1 MTAPA
6 RSQHAVGLQIKGLA
20 LQRGF
25 RRLVTD
31 FDLTCTP
38 GEILAL
44 QGPNGSGKTTLL
56 RAIAGFHTPA
66 AGWIT
71 FSRAKGVGSEGADIE
86 EPGEVLSFLGHQDP
100 IKAGEKLIDQLRF
113 WADLCGAS
121 RARVGETL
129 ARVGLTKQADLQ
141 GGVLS
146 AGQRKRAAL
155 ARLLLE
161 DRAIWLLDE
170 PASPLDQEGRTLLG
184 TLLDQHAKQG
194 GIILAAVHDPL
205 PTVTA
210 RLLTLGTLETGVP
223 A

>member
-1 MTAPA
+1 MTVLQS
-6 RSQHAVGLQIKGLA
+6 RKHDLRLQITGLS

-25 RRLVTD
+25 RRLVSD
-31 FDLTCTP
+31 VDLTCEP
-38 GEILAL
+38 GEVLAM

-66 AGWIT
+66 AGRIT
-71 FSRAKGVGSEGADIE
+71 LSRAQGAEIE

-121 RARVGETL
+121 RDRVAETL
-129 ARVGLTKQADLQ
+129 SRVGLSKQAELQ

-161 DRAIWLLDE
+161 DRTIWLLDE

-184 TLLDQHAKQG
+184 QLLDQHARSG
-194 GIILAAVHDPL
+194 GIIIAAVHDPL
-205 PTVTA
+205 PVVNA
-210 RLLTLGTLETGVP
+210 RILTLGAVESGV
-223 A
+223 AA

>member
-6 RSQHAVGLQIKGLA
+6 RSQHEVGLQIRGLA

-31 FDLTCTP
+31 FDLTCAP
-38 GEILAL
+38 GDIIAL

-66 AGWIT
+66 AGRIT
-71 FSRAKGVGSEGADIE
+71 LSHTQGAEVE

-121 RARVGETL
+121 RDHVTETL

-170 PASPLDQEGRTLLG
+170 PASPLDQEGRALLG
-184 TLLDQHAKQG
+184 ALLDQHAKQG

-210 RLLTLGTLETGVP
+210 RLLTLGTLETGV
-223 A
+223 AA

>member
-1 MTAPA
+1 MTAE
-6 RSQHAVGLQIKGLA
+6 RHQQHDVRLQIAGLA

-31 FDLTCTP
+31 FALTCAP
-38 GEILAL
+38 GDIIAL

-66 AGWIT
+66 AGRIT
-71 FSRAKGVGSEGADIE
+71 LSRTQGAQIE
-86 EPGEVLSFLGHQDP
+86 EAGEVLSFLGHQDP

-113 WADLCGAS
+113 WADVCGAG
-121 RARVGETL
+121 RDRVTETL
-129 ARVGLTKQADLQ
+129 ARVGLSKQADLQ

-170 PASPLDQEGRTLLG
+170 PASPLDQEGRALLG
-184 TLLDQHAKQG
+184 TLLDQHARRG

-205 PTVTA
+205 PGVTA
-210 RLLTLGTLETGVP
+210 RVLTLGTRESEV
-223 A
+223 AA

>member
-1 MTAPA
+1 MTAAPHP
-6 RSQHAVGLQIKGLA
+6 QHEVGLQIAGLA

-25 RRLVTD
+25 RRLVTG
-31 FDLTCTP
+31 FDLACAP
-38 GEILAL
+38 GDIIAL

-66 AGWIT
+66 AGRIT
-71 FSRAKGVGSEGADIE
+71 LSRTQGDEIE
-86 EPGEVLSFLGHQDP
+86 EAGEVLSFLGHQDP

-113 WADLCGAS
+113 WADLCGAG
-121 RARVGETL
+121 RDRVTETL
-129 ARVGLTKQADLQ
+129 TRVGLSKQADLQ

-170 PASPLDQEGRTLLG
+170 PASPLDQEGRALLG
-184 TLLDQHAKQG
+184 TLLDQHARRG

-205 PTVTA
+205 PGVTA
-210 RLLTLGTLETGVP
+210 RVLHLGTVESGV
-223 A
+223 AA

>member
-1 MTAPA
+1 MTAAPCP
-6 RSQHAVGLQIKGLA
+6 QHEVGLQIAELV

-25 RRLVTD
+25 RRLVTG
-31 FDLTCTP
+31 FDLTCAP
-38 GEILAL
+38 GDIIAL

-66 AGWIT
+66 AGRIT
-71 FSRAKGVGSEGADIE
+71 LSRRQGDEIE
-86 EPGEVLSFLGHQDP
+86 EAGEVLSFLGHQDP

-113 WADLCGAS
+113 WADLCGAG
-121 RARVGETL
+121 RDRVTETL
-129 ARVGLTKQADLQ
+129 ARVGLSKQADLQ

-170 PASPLDQEGRTLLG
+170 PASPLDQEGRALLG
-184 TLLDQHAKQG
+184 TLLDQHARRG

-205 PTVTA
+205 PGVSA
-210 RLLTLGTLETGVP
+210 RVLHLGTVESEV
-223 A
+223 AA

>member
-1 MTAPA
+1 VTAIPTL
-6 RSQHAVGLQIKGLA
+6 RHDVRLQISGVA

-25 RRLVTD
+25 RRLVSD
-31 FDLTCTP
+31 FDLTCEP
-38 GEILAL
+38 GDIIAL

-56 RAIAGFHTPA
+56 RAIAGFHAPA
-66 AGWIT
+66 AGRIT
-71 FSRAKGVGSEGADIE
+71 LSRLQGAEIE

-121 RARVGETL
+121 RDRVAETL
-129 ARVGLTKQADLQ
+129 ARVGLSKQADLQ

-170 PASPLDQEGRTLLG
+170 PASPLDQEGRALLG
-184 TLLDQHAKQG
+184 ALLDQHAKKG

-205 PTVTA
+205 PGVSA
-210 RLLTLGTLETGVP
+210 RILSLGTAESAVV

>member
-1 MTAPA
+1 MTAGRPQLHDV
-6 RSQHAVGLQIKGLA
+6 RLQIKGLV

-31 FDLTCTP
+31 IDLNCEP
-38 GEILAL
+38 GDIIAL

-66 AGWIT
+66 AGRIT
-71 FSRAKGVGSEGADIE
+71 LSRAKGEEVE

-113 WADLCGAS
+113 WADLCGARRPLVS
-121 RARVGETL
+121 ETL
-129 ARVGLTKQADLQ
+129 ARVDLEKQAGLP

-161 DRAIWLLDE
+161 NRAIWLLDE
-170 PASPLDQEGRTLLG
+170 PASPLDQEGRALFGQLLE
-184 TLLDQHAKQG
+184 QHARRG
-194 GIILAAVHDPL
+194 GIVLAAVHDPL
-205 PTVTA
+205 PGVTA
-210 RLLTLGTLETGVP
+210 RILKLGSMEAGGAV
-223 A
+223 

>member
-1 MTAPA
+1 MTATQPA
-6 RSQHAVGLQIKGLA
+6 NHDVRLQISGVA

-25 RRLVTD
+25 RRLVAD
-31 FDLTCTP
+31 FDLTCEP
-38 GEILAL
+38 GDIIAL

-56 RAIAGFHTPA
+56 RAIAGFHIPA
-66 AGWIT
+66 AGRIT
-71 FSRAKGVGSEGADIE
+71 LSHLQGPEIE

-100 IKAGEKLIDQLRF
+100 VKAGEKLIDQLRF

-121 RARVGETL
+121 RDRVAETL
-129 ARVGLTKQADLQ
+129 AQVGLSKQADLQ

-170 PASPLDQEGRTLLG
+170 PASPLDQEGRALLG
-184 TLLDQHAKQG
+184 ALLDQHARRG

-205 PTVTA
+205 PGVSA
-210 RLLTLGTLETGVP
+210 RILTLGTAESTV
-223 A
+223 AA

>member
-1 MTAPA
+1 MTG
-6 RSQHAVGLQIKGLA
+6 SQSRVRVVRLLITGLA

-31 FDLTCTP
+31 FDLTCEP
-38 GEILAL
+38 GEVLAL

-66 AGWIT
+66 AGCIT
-71 FSRAKGVGSEGADIE
+71 LARAHGAEIE
-86 EPGEVLSFLGHQDP
+86 ETGEVLSFLGHQDP

-113 WADLCGAS
+113 WADLCGAG
-121 RARVGETL
+121 RDRVAETL
-129 ARVGLTKQADLQ
+129 ARVGLSKQAELQ
-141 GGVLS
+141 GGALS

-170 PASPLDQEGRTLLG
+170 PASPLDQEGRALLG
-184 TLLDQHAKQG
+184 ALLDQHAQRG

-205 PTVTA
+205 PGVTA
-210 RLLTLGTLETGVP
+210 RVLSLGTLENGLV

>member
-1 MTAPA
+1 MTAAEPNC
-6 RSQHAVGLQIKGLA
+6 HAVSLQIAGLG

-25 RRLVTD
+25 RRLVTG
-31 FDLTCTP
+31 FNLTCAP
-38 GEILAL
+38 GDIIAL

-56 RAIAGFHTPA
+56 RAIAGFHTPI
-66 AGWIT
+66 AGQIRLT
-71 FSRAKGVGSEGADIE
+71 RALGDEIE

-100 IKAGEKLIDQLRF
+100 IKPGEKLIDQLRF

-121 RARVGETL
+121 RERVAETL

-146 AGQRKRAAL
+146 AGQRKRTSL

-170 PASPLDQEGRTLLG
+170 PASPLDQEGRALLG
-184 TLLDQHAKQG
+184 TLLDQHAGRG

-205 PTVTA
+205 PGVPA
-210 RLLTLGTLETGVP
+210 RSLTLGTVKSGVT

>member
-1 MTAPA
+1 MTAIPTL
-6 RSQHAVGLQIKGLA
+6 RHDVRLQISGVA

-25 RRLVTD
+25 RRLVSD
-31 FDLTCTP
+31 FDLTCEP
-38 GEILAL
+38 GDIIAL

-56 RAIAGFHTPA
+56 RAIAGFHAPA
-66 AGWIT
+66 AGRIT
-71 FSRAKGVGSEGADIE
+71 LSRLQGAEIE

-121 RARVGETL
+121 RDRVAETL
-129 ARVGLTKQADLQ
+129 ARVGLSKQADLQ

-170 PASPLDQEGRTLLG
+170 PASPLDQEGRALLG
-184 TLLDQHAKQG
+184 ALLDQHAKKG

-205 PTVTA
+205 PGVSA
-210 RLLTLGTLETGVP
+210 RILSLGTAESAVV

>member
-1 MTAPA
+1 MPA
-6 RSQHAVGLQIKGLA
+6 LHHDVRLQISGVA

-25 RRLVTD
+25 RRLVAD
-31 FDLTCTP
+31 FDLTCAP
-38 GEILAL
+38 GNIIAL

-66 AGWIT
+66 AGRIT
-71 FSRAKGVGSEGADIE
+71 LSRLQGPEIE

-121 RARVGETL
+121 RESV
-129 ARVGLTKQADLQ
+129 
-141 GGVLS
+141 
-146 AGQRKRAAL
+146 AL

-170 PASPLDQEGRTLLG
+170 PASPLDQEGRALLG
-184 TLLDQHAKQG
+184 ALLDQHAKQG

-205 PTVTA
+205 PAVTA
-210 RLLTLGTLETGVP
+210 RILTLGTVESGV
-223 A
+223 AA

>member
-1 MTAPA
+1 VTATQLA
-6 RSQHAVGLQIKGLA
+6 NHDVRLQISGVA

-25 RRLVTD
+25 RRLVAD
-31 FDLTCTP
+31 FDLTCEP
-38 GEILAL
+38 GDIIAL

-66 AGWIT
+66 AGRIT
-71 FSRAKGVGSEGADIE
+71 LSRLQGPAIE
-86 EPGEVLSFLGHQDP
+86 EPGEILSFLGHQDP

-113 WADLCGAS
+113 WADLCGA
-121 RARVGETL
+121 RRDRVAETL
-129 ARVGLTKQADLQ
+129 ARVGLSKQADLQ

-161 DRAIWLLDE
+161 NRAIWLLDE
-170 PASPLDQEGRTLLG
+170 PASPLDQEGRALLG
-184 TLLDQHAKQG
+184 ALLDQHARQG

-205 PTVTA
+205 PGVSA
-210 RLLTLGTLETGVP
+210 RILTFGKAESAV
-223 A
+223 AA

>member
-6 RSQHAVGLQIKGLA
+6 RSQHEVGLQIRGLA

-31 FDLTCTP
+31 FDLTCAP
-38 GEILAL
+38 GDIIAL

-66 AGWIT
+66 VGRIT
-71 FSRAKGVGSEGADIE
+71 LSRTQGAEIE

-121 RARVGETL
+121 RDRVTETL

-170 PASPLDQEGRTLLG
+170 PASPLDQEGRALLG
-184 TLLDQHAKQG
+184 ALLDQHAKQG

-210 RLLTLGTLETGVP
+210 RLLTLGTLETGVV

>member
-1 MTAPA
+1 MTATQPA
-6 RSQHAVGLQIKGLA
+6 NHNVRLQIAGVN

-25 RRLVTD
+25 RRLVSD
-31 FDLTCTP
+31 FDLTCAP
-38 GEILAL
+38 GDIIAL

-56 RAIAGFHTPA
+56 RAMAGFHTPA
-66 AGWIT
+66 AGHIKL
-71 FSRAKGVGSEGADIE
+71 SRPQGAEIE
-86 EPGEVLSFLGHQDP
+86 EPSEVLSFLGHQDP
-100 IKAGEKLIDQLRF
+100 IKAGEKLSYQLRF

-121 RARVGETL
+121 RDRVAETL
-129 ARVGLTKQADLQ
+129 ARVGLSKQADLQ

-170 PASPLDQEGRTLLG
+170 PASPLDQEGRALLG
-184 TLLDQHAKQG
+184 QLLDQHAKQG

-205 PTVTA
+205 PVVTA
-210 RLLTLGTLETGVP
+210 RILTLGVVESGV
-223 A
+223 AA

>member
-6 RSQHAVGLQIKGLA
+6 RSQHEVGLQIRGLA

-31 FDLTCTP
+31 FDLTCAP
-38 GEILAL
+38 GDIIAL

-66 AGWIT
+66 VGRIT
-71 FSRAKGVGSEGADIE
+71 LSRTQGAEIE

-121 RARVGETL
+121 RDRVTETL

-170 PASPLDQEGRTLLG
+170 PASPLDQEGRALLG
-184 TLLDQHAKQG
+184 ALLDQHAKQG

-210 RLLTLGTLETGVP
+210 RLLTLGTLETGV
-223 A
+223 AA

>member
-1 MTAPA
+1 MAVPA
-6 RSQHAVGLQIKGLA
+6 LHYDVRLQISGVA

-25 RRLVTD
+25 RRLVSD
-31 FDLTCTP
+31 FDLTCEP
-38 GEILAL
+38 GEIIAL

-66 AGWIT
+66 AGRIT
-71 FSRAKGVGSEGADIE
+71 LSRPQGPEIE

-100 IKAGEKLIDQLRF
+100 VKAGEKLIDQLRF

-121 RARVGETL
+121 SNRVAETL
-129 ARVGLTKQADLQ
+129 AQVGLSKQADLQ

-155 ARLLLE
+155 ARLLIE
-161 DRAIWLLDE
+161 NRAIWLLDE

-184 TLLDQHAKQG
+184 ALLDQHAQQG

-205 PTVTA
+205 PVVSA
-210 RLLTLGTLETGVP
+210 RILTLGTIESGV
-223 A
+223 AA

>member
-1 MTAPA
+1 MTATQPA
-6 RSQHAVGLQIKGLA
+6 NHNVRLKISGVA

-25 RRLVTD
+25 RRLVAD
-31 FDLTCTP
+31 FDLTCEP
-38 GEILAL
+38 GDIIAL

-66 AGWIT
+66 AGRIT
-71 FSRAKGVGSEGADIE
+71 LSPLQGPEIE

-113 WADLCGAS
+113 WADLCAAS
-121 RARVGETL
+121 RDRVAETL
-129 ARVGLTKQADLQ
+129 ARVGLSKQEDLQ

-170 PASPLDQEGRTLLG
+170 PASPLDQEGRALLG
-184 TLLDQHAKQG
+184 TLLEQHARQG

-205 PTVTA
+205 PVVSA
-210 RLLTLGTLETGVP
+210 RILTLGVVESGVT

>member
-6 RSQHAVGLQIKGLA
+6 RSQHEVGLQIRGLA

-31 FDLTCTP
+31 FDLTCAP
-38 GEILAL
+38 GDIIAL

-66 AGWIT
+66 VGRIT
-71 FSRAKGVGSEGADIE
+71 LSRTQGAEIE

-121 RARVGETL
+121 RDRVTETL

-170 PASPLDQEGRTLLG
+170 PASPLDQEGRALLG
-184 TLLDQHAKQG
+184 ALLDQHAKQG
-194 GIILAAVHDPL
+194 GIIQAAVHDPL

-210 RLLTLGTLETGVP
+210 RLLTLGTLETGV
-223 A
+223 AA

>member
-1 MTAPA
+1 MTGA
-6 RSQHAVGLQIKGLA
+6 RPHQHDVRLQIAGLD

-25 RRLVTD
+25 RRLVTG
-31 FDLTCTP
+31 FDLTCAP
-38 GEILAL
+38 GDIIAL

-56 RAIAGFHTPA
+56 RAIAGFHTAA
-66 AGWIT
+66 AGRIT
-71 FSRAKGVGSEGADIE
+71 LSRTQGAQIE
-86 EPGEVLSFLGHQDP
+86 EAGEVLSFLGHQDP
-100 IKAGEKLIDQLRF
+100 IKAGEKLIDQLCF
-113 WADLCGAS
+113 WADLCGAN
-121 RARVGETL
+121 RERVRDTL

-170 PASPLDQEGRTLLG
+170 PASPLDQEGRALLG

-205 PTVTA
+205 PGVSA
-210 RLLTLGTLETGVP
+210 RVLNLGTVESGV
-223 A
+223 AA

>member
-1 MTAPA
+1 MTAIRA
-6 RSQHAVGLQIKGLA
+6 LHHDVRLQISGVA
-20 LQRGF
+20 LQRGY
-25 RRLVTD
+25 RRLVAN

-38 GEILAL
+38 GDIIAL

-66 AGWIT
+66 AGRIT
-71 FSRAKGVGSEGADIE
+71 LSRLQGPEIE
-86 EPGEVLSFLGHQDP
+86 EPGEALSFLGHQDP
-100 IKAGEKLIDQLRF
+100 IKAGEKLIDQLGF

-121 RARVGETL
+121 RDRVAETL
-129 ARVGLTKQADLQ
+129 AQVGLSKQADLQ

-170 PASPLDQEGRTLLG
+170 PASPLDQEGRALLG
-184 TLLDQHAKQG
+184 ALLDQHAKQG

-205 PTVTA
+205 PVVSA
-210 RLLTLGTLETGVP
+210 RILTLGTVESGV
-223 A
+223 AA

>member
-1 MTAPA
+1 MTAIRA
-6 RSQHAVGLQIKGLA
+6 LHHDVRLQISGVA
-20 LQRGF
+20 LQRGY
-25 RRLVTD
+25 RRLVAN
-31 FDLTCTP
+31 FDLTCEP
-38 GEILAL
+38 GDIIAL

-56 RAIAGFHTPA
+56 RAIAGFHSPA
-66 AGWIT
+66 AGRIT
-71 FSRAKGVGSEGADIE
+71 LSRLQGPEIE

-121 RARVGETL
+121 RDRVAETL
-129 ARVGLTKQADLQ
+129 AQVGLSKQADLQ

-170 PASPLDQEGRTLLG
+170 PASPLDQEGRALLG
-184 TLLDQHAKQG
+184 ALLDQHAKQG

-205 PTVTA
+205 PGVAA
-210 RLLTLGTLETGVP
+210 RILTLGTAESGV
-223 A
+223 AA